1 MKNERIELRASP
13 EDKENLETAK
23 QKAGKK
29 GVSETIRAAIKN
41 LADQEPKP
49 EKVTHLLKESY
60 FRNICSVH
68 SMALPHLKRIAEAFK
83 KLDIG
88 PISLADMEMIEARDF
103 TEIKTRYNTRI
114 ESGVPENAS
123 NLVRNNLLIGS
134 EEGFFEFQTISLNTI
149 QSFDNI
155 GYFMGI
161 YYPLSA
167 KHFTIQNNE
176 VTFTD
181 ENREFLKSEY
191 CTIYLETPDQF
202 RFVELQEQG
211 LKILTELKALL
222 LKHNTG
228 SLFSTPGDMGLFDEG
243 REDVIIGAPEF
254 VEFIKE

>member
-13 EDKENLETAK
+13 EDRENLETAK

-49 EKVTHLLKESY
+49 ARVTHLLKESY
-60 FRNICSVH
+60 LRNICSVH

-88 PISLADMEMIEARDF
+88 SITLADLEQIEARNFND
-103 TEIKTRYNTRI
+103 IRARYYKNI
-114 ESGVPENAS
+114 ENGIPQDAS
-123 NLVRNNLLIGS
+123 KLIRTNLLSGS
-134 EEGFFEFQTISLNTI
+134 EEGFSEFKTIALNCLPA
-149 QSFDNI
+149 FDNI
-155 GYFMGI
+155 GYFMGT

-167 KHFTIQNNE
+167 KHFTIQNDE

-191 CTIYLETPDQF
+191 CTIYLETENQY
-202 RFVELQEQG
+202 RFAQLQEEG
-211 LKILTELKALL
+211 LKLLNELKKMLIQD
-222 LKHNTG
+222 NVG
-228 SLFSTPGDMGLFDEG
+228 PLFEAPGDPGLYYED
-243 REDVIIGAPEF
+243 RETICINPEYIQY
-254 VEFIKE
+254 IK

>member
-13 EDKENLETAK
+13 EDRENLETAK

-41 LADQEPKP
+41 MADQEPKP
-49 EKVTHLLKESY
+49 AKITHLVKESY

-83 KLDIG
+83 LLDIG
-88 PISLADMEMIEARDF
+88 SISPSDMEQIEARNLN
-103 TEIKTRYNTRI
+103 EIKTRYNTRI
-114 ESGVPENAS
+114 ESGVPENCS

-134 EEGFFEFQTISLNTI
+134 EEDFSEFQAIVLDVI
-149 QSFDNI
+149 QSFVNI
-155 GYFMGI
+155 GYFMGT
-161 YYPLSA
+161 YYPLFV
-167 KHFTIQNNE
+167 KHFTIQNDE

-181 ENREFLKSEY
+181 ENKEFLKSEY
-191 CTIYLETPDQF
+191 CTVYLEIPDQF

-211 LKILTELKALL
+211 LKILTELKSLL
-222 LKHNTG
+222 LKHNIG
-228 SLFSTPGDMGLFDEG
+228 SLFSTPGDIGLFDEG